1 VRYEKA
7 GVFWTW
13 FLTRYNLAG
22 IVMPIP
28 FLPTCY
34 YLEPW
39 NKCPE
44 FVRHENVH
52 YRQIQRMG
60 TIKFTIA
67 YLYYLARYGYRNNP
81 LEIEAYGHEESRRE
95 EADDEAC
102 RKGQRFDAQ
111 GQEVRA

>member
-1 VRYEKA
+1 LRYEKA
-7 GVFWTW
+7 GIFWTW

-39 NKCPE
+39 HKCPK
-44 FVRHENVH
+44 FIRHENVH
-52 YRQIQRMG
+52 YRQIKRMG
-60 TIKFTIA
+60 TIKFTVA

-81 LEIEAYGHEESRRE
+81 LEIEAYGYEAQSSSSE
-95 EADDEAC
+95 EADVEAGPQ
-102 RKGQRFDAQ
+102 GQGIHAQ
-111 GQEVRA
+111 G